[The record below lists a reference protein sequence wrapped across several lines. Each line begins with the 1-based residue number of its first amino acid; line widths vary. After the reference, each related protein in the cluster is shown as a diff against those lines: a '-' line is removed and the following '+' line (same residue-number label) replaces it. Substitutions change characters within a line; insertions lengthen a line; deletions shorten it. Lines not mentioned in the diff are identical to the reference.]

1 MTSESINSGELR
13 QPESNLTI
21 RRRKD
26 LHVIAEDYVKGGELV
41 ACHERTGAKL

>member
-13 QPESNLTI
+13 QLESNLN
-21 RRRKD
+21 
-26 LHVIAEDYVKGGELV
+26 VVAEDYVKGGELV